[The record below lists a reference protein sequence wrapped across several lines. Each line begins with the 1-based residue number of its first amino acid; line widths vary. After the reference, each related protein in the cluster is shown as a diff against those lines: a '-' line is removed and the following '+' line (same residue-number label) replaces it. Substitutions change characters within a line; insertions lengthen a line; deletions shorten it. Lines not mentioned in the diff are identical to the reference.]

1 MKLEE
6 KYLNE
11 NTNNNDM
18 KKILKAADKLV
29 IENMNLVMKHT
40 DKIMKEVEKK
50 YIKDP
55 NSVSTAVARDI
66 FLSSYISSFE
76 NYLSG
81 MKRSLRK
88 I

>member
-11 NTNNNDM
+11 NANSDV

-29 IENMNLVMKHT
+29 TENMNLVAKHT
-40 DKIMKEVEKK
+40 DKIMKETEKI
-50 YIKDP
+50 YLKDP
-55 NSVSTAVARDI
+55 NSISTADARDM

-81 MKRSLRK
+81 LKRSLR
-88 I
+88 